1 MRSLGITKCPSQIA
15 VARPEPFAEVPAFM
29 SESVPSSAIIPG
41 MASEHTSVDALLRRV
56 DEFFMA
62 EGPVHKTLRTLARR
76 LSEEGIDYALA
87 GGMALVLHGY
97 RRETEDVDVL
107 LSRDGREAFR
117 GKLTGR
123 GYLPLFPGARKTF
136 RDTGTGVEI
145 DIITEGDFPG
155 DGKPKP
161 VSFPHP
167 RAASTEIDGVRVLTI
182 EKLIE
187 LKLASGMTA
196 PHRLRDLAD
205 VQELI
210 KVLGLDARM
219 AQQLDPYVQAKYL
232 ELMEAV
238 CSAARYDVEEPGS
251 E

>member
-1 MRSLGITKCPSQIA
+1 
-15 VARPEPFAEVPAFM
+15 M
-29 SESVPSSAIIPG
+29 SVERI
-41 MASEHTSVDALLRRV
+41 SVDSLLQGV

-62 EGPVHKTLRTLARR
+62 QGPVHKTMRSLARR

-97 RRETEDVDVL
+97 RRETIDVDFL
-107 LSRDGREAFR
+107 LTREGRDELEE
-117 GKLTGR
+117 KLAGR
-123 GYLPLFPGARKTF
+123 GYVPLFPGARKRF
-136 RDTGTGVEI
+136 RDTNTRVEI
-145 DIITEGDFPG
+145 DLIITGEYPG

-167 RAASTEIDGVRVLTI
+167 RDASIEIDGIRIVTL

-196 PHRLRDLAD
+196 PDRLRDLAD

-210 KVLGLDARM
+210 KIKKLDAEYADR
-219 AQQLDPYVQAKYL
+219 LDPYVRDKYL
-232 ELMEAV
+232 ELWNSVASALTNEAT
-238 CSAARYDVEEPGS
+238 GS
-251 E
+251 ESGI